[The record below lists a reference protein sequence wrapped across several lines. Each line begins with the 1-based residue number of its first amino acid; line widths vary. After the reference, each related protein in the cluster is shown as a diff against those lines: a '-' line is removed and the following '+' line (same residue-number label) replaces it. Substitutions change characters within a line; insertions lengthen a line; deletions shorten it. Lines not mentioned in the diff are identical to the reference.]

1 MSNRLHDRAP
11 NQLRSIAITP
21 DFTIHAEGSVLIE
34 VGHTRV
40 ICTASVEDKVPP
52 FLRNTGKGWVTAE
65 YGMLPRATTTR
76 SGREASAGK
85 VGGRT
90 MEIQRL
96 IGRSMRS
103 VVELEHLGERTV
115 WLDCDVIQADGG
127 TRCASITGAFVALV
141 LALGKLK
148 KADQLRTIPISD
160 YVAAVSVGVV
170 AGMPLLD
177 LAYEE
182 DSKADVDMNIV
193 KTSDGRFIEIQGT
206 AEAEPFGAE
215 TLAGLLALAD
225 KGIHDLIAKQREIV
239 QPILGR

>member
-1 MSNRLHDRAP
+1 MTRNDRSP
-11 NQLRSIAITP
+11 SELRPTTITP
-21 DFTIHAEGSVLIE
+21 GFTMHAEGSVLIE
-34 VGHTRV
+34 AGHTRV
-40 ICTASVEDKVPP
+40 ICNASVEDKVPP

-76 SGREASAGK
+76 SNREAAAGK

-103 VVELEHLGERTV
+103 VIKLEELGERTV

-148 KADQLRTIPISD
+148 ESGQLKSIPVSD
-160 YVAAVSVGVV
+160 YVAAISVGIV

-193 KTSDGRFIEIQGT
+193 KTSDGRFVEIQGT
-206 AEAEPFGAE
+206 AEAEPFDTGAL
-215 TLAGLLALAD
+215 TGLLALAD
-225 KGIHDLIAKQREIV
+225 KGINDLIAKQRAV
-239 QPILGR
+239 VGPILGR